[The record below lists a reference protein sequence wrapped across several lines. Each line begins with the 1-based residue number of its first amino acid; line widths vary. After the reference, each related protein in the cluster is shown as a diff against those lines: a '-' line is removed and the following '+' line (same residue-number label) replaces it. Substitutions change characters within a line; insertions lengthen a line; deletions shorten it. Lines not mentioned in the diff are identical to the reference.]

1 MLSELNFIHDEFQFL
16 RICCCSITRLF
27 NHREAFSKQS
37 SSMEG
42 SGPFSTQVVH
52 YLNSTMEPPPTTIT
66 KTDTT
71 TEEVD
76 NPDYDSCIVKDQQIL
91 NYLLSSPF
99 RDILAQVATL
109 FRLLLLF
116 WDEPV
121 LNYLPSC
128 LSAVLVQL
136 IVTRYPSAPLACQL
150 GSRKGTNFIL
160 KRGWNLYRPRQWFYW
175 SPLFRFGFFSF
186 HIYEHF
192 KWPPIERDWLPQ

>member
-42 SGPFSTQVVH
+42 SGPFSAQVVH

-76 NPDYDSCIVKDQQIL
+76 NPDNDSCIVKDQQIL

-109 FRLLLLF
+109 FWLLLLF
-116 WDEPV
+116 WM
-121 LNYLPSC
+121 NRYLRLIHRFYPPQKYWYE
-128 LSAVLVQL
+128 AYVLVHL
-136 IVTRYPSAPLACQL
+136 HT
-150 GSRKGTNFIL
+150 GT
-160 KRGWNLYRPRQWFYW
+160 
-175 SPLFRFGFFSF
+175 FGVEFWRVF
-186 HIYEHF
+186 
-192 KWPPIERDWLPQ
+192 